1 MSDCGVMV
9 DEYDHTCPW
18 TGTAIG
24 GKNIK
29 YFYGFTVS
37 IIPLAIFLII
47 TLVMGLGNRK
57 DS

>member
-1 MSDCGVMV
+1 MV